1 MARATGTVYMEHPDH
16 GVMPTYDRRHREDA
30 KKWGWV
36 ECAPPA
42 ERIEQVRA
50 EKVAAEEAEREALK
64 EQLRAEI
71 MAEME
76 AKPRRGRPP
85 KNPDNALTA

>member
-1 MARATGTVYMEHPDH
+1 MARATGTVYMEHPEH
-16 GVMPTYDRRHREDA
+16 GVMPTYDPRHREEA
-30 KKWGWV
+30 QRAGWKV
-36 ECAPPA
+36 CDPPQV
-42 ERIEQVRA
+42 RLDQVRA

-85 KNPDNALTA
+85 KNADNALAS